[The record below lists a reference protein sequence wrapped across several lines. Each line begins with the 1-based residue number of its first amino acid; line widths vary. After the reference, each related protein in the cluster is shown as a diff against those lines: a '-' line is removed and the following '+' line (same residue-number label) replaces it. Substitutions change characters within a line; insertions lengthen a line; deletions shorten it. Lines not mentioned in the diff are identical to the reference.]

1 MKGFNKLLA
10 AVIVI
15 MAAVAVLVNIILITG
30 RKGDESRPYRVEAER
45 IVYEMEQG
53 KEADLSEYK
62 YITGIHTF
70 DAGMTGESFYDVNND
85 YLVRVVNGK
94 TYRFDYDKSGIDEE
108 FSRLV
113 LLFNLC
119 LAAGFVM
126 VVVILIYIK
135 HRIIKPFDRMNS
147 LAKELAKGNITA
159 PMEAEKSK
167 YYGDFIWGLN
177 TLRDKLEKGRQKD
190 LELKRNNKSL
200 ILSLSHDIKTPI
212 SIIELNAK
220 ALERGLYDND
230 KEKKDRITGVIK
242 EKCDEIKNYV
252 DQIIKASK
260 DDILDVEVKE
270 GEFYLSEVVKNIES
284 VYNDKMEL
292 FKVNFTIEEYPDCLL
307 KGDPDRA
314 VEVLQNLLENAI
326 KYGDGKEIGISFSR
340 EEESLLI
347 SVSNTGC
354 TLSDTELPHIF
365 DSFWRGSN
373 SEAKA
378 GSGLGL
384 YICRQL
390 LNRMNGDIFAVIDGG
405 RMVVTAV
412 FGMA

>member
-1 MKGFNKLLA
+1 MKGFIKLLA

-15 MAAVAVLVNIILITG
+15 MAAAVVTVNTILITG
-30 RKGDESRPYRVEAER
+30 KKGDESRPYRVEAER

-94 TYRFDYDKSGIDEE
+94 TYRFDYDRPGIDDD
-108 FSRLV
+108 FGKLI
-113 LLFNLC
+113 LIFNLC
-119 LAAGFVM
+119 LAVFFIM
-126 VVVILIYIK
+126 VVGILLYIK
-135 HRIIKPFDRMNS
+135 YRIIKTFDRMNG
-147 LAKELAKGNITA
+147 LAKELAKGNLTA
-159 PMEAEKSK
+159 PIEAEKSK

-177 TLRDKLEKGRQKD
+177 ILKDKLEKGREKD

-200 ILSLSHDIKTPI
+200 VLSLSHDIKTPI
-212 SIIELNAK
+212 GIIELNAK

-260 DDILDVEVKE
+260 DDILDVEVKN
-270 GEFYLSEVVKNIES
+270 GEFYLSEIMKSIES
-284 VYNDKMEL
+284 VYTDKMEM
-292 FKVNFTIEEYPDCLL
+292 FKVDFTIEEYSDCLL
-307 KGDPDRA
+307 KGDADRA

-326 KYGDGKEIGISFSR
+326 KYGDGREIQISFRR

-354 TLSDTELPHIF
+354 TLDDTELPHIF

-373 SEAKA
+373 AGTKT

-390 LNRMNGDIFAVIDGG
+390 MNRMNGDVFAVIDGDL
-405 RMVVTAV
+405 MAVTAV